1 MWDNI
6 KKIRVFIADDH
17 PLIRD
22 GLKAII
28 GREADM
34 EVVGEAADGES
45 AWRQAERLQ
54 PDVAIMDISMPL
66 VSGVQA
72 TERLRECAPDVK
84 VLALTV
90 YDDKGH
96 LRQLM
101 AAGARG
107 YVLKGSSSSEL
118 LRAVRAIAEGGMH
131 IDSQLESM
139 VLSGFV
145 RRPERSPHE
154 VDLSSRET
162 EVVRLVAR
170 GFTNREITQ
179 QLGVS
184 IKTVETYK
192 ARSMEKLGI
201 KTRADIV
208 SYAARQGWLQEA

>member
-1 MWDNI
+1 MN
-6 KKIRVFIADDH
+6 KIRVLIADDH
-17 PLIRD
+17 PVVLD
-22 GLKAII
+22 GLKSLI
-28 GREADM
+28 GREDDM
-34 EVVGEAADGES
+34 EVVGEAADGE
-45 AWRQAERLQ
+45 AACRKAEQLQ
-54 PDVAIMDISMPL
+54 PDVVIMDISMPL
-66 VSGVQA
+66 VSGAQA
-72 TERLRECAPDVK
+72 TERLQQSALHVK
-84 VLALTV
+84 VLVLTIH
-90 YDDKGH
+90 DDKGH

-107 YVLKGSSSSEL
+107 YVLKGSSNNEL

-131 IDSQLESM
+131 IDSTLGSM

-145 RRPERSPHE
+145 RKLERSPHE
-154 VDLSSRET
+154 VDLSRRET

-170 GFTNREITQ
+170 GFTNKEITE

>member
-1 MWDNI
+1 MNT
-6 KKIRVFIADDH
+6 IRVLIADDH
-17 PLIRD
+17 PVVRD
-22 GLKAII
+22 GLKSLI
-28 GREADM
+28 GREDDM

-45 AWRQAERLQ
+45 ACREAAELQ
-54 PDVAIMDISMPL
+54 PDVVIMDISMPL
-66 VSGVQA
+66 VSGAQA
-72 TERLRECAPDVK
+72 TERLQQSAPHVK
-84 VLALTV
+84 VLVLTIH
-90 YDDKGH
+90 DDKGH

-107 YVLKGSSSSEL
+107 YVLKGSSNNEL

-131 IDSQLESM
+131 IDSTLGSM

-145 RRPERSPHE
+145 RKLERSPHE
-154 VDLSSRET
+154 VDLSRRET

-170 GFTNREITQ
+170 GFTNKEITE

-208 SYAARQGWLQEA
+208 RYAAQQGWLQEAGFIN